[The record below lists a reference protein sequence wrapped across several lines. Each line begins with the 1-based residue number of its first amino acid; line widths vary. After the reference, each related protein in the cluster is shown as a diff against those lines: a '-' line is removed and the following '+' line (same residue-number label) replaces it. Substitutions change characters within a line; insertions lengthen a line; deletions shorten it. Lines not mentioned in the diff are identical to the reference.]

1 MGLGGA
7 QSFSSSSASEVVKS
21 LSEDFSNEHID
32 ESVRLIICSCKSSEA
47 LEEVPIKPGE
57 IIFSACSVVIEA
69 FDSKLD
75 SRALPGSAL
84 IEVALDPDFKTCVSF
99 FDQLLNL
106 CPVLP

>member
-32 ESVRLIICSCKSSEA
+32 ESVRLIICSCKSSE
-47 LEEVPIKPGE
+47 LEVPIKPGD
-57 IIFSACSVVIEA
+57 IIFSACRVVIEA

-84 IEVALDPDFKTCVSF
+84 IEVALDP
-99 FDQLLNL
+99 NL
-106 CPVLP
+106 FEKKIDC